1 MWYYPLLSRDVGSM
15 SPYQKTLF
23 LFTKKNKNKNKNK
36 NTRHTKLQD
45 RNILTQFT
53 QILFE

>member
-23 LFTKKNKNKNKNK
+23 LFTKKNKNKNKN
-36 NTRHTKLQD
+36 TRHTKLQD